1 TLTRNIIHPIILKLR
16 KGYIFASFL
25 YISAWFLLALAFLS
39 ADDALSF
46 LLSFS
51 FFSISPLSF
60 PLCIVKRMEKMRSAL
75 GHLFIT
81 FFLYNFGMF
90 MLAPVMTDV
99 TMAALCPGLP
109 ECSLAIYLSGFQQ
122 AVIGLGTLVMMP
134 LVGNLSDKYG
144 RKALLTLPMTLSIIP
159 LAILAYSRS
168 RNSFYAYYVLKTL
181 TAMVCEGSVHCLALA
196 YVADNVPEGRRAAAF
211 GILSGI
217 GSASFVC
224 GNFATRFISTAST
237 FQVATAVAII
247 GTVYMRIFLPDV
259 AVEESLTTPILSKGK
274 AKIID
279 TCPSQITRKK
289 DHIFKSRPSLQDT
302 LTMLRSSETFT
313 HAAIVAF
320 FLSLSDAGLHASL
333 TYFLKAEFH
342 FNKDQFA
349 DLMVI
354 SGVAGTVSQTFL
366 YSVSWSFWVP
376 YAACSLSI
384 FFVFSQPCMRTIV
397 SKQVGS
403 CEQGKAQ
410 GCISGISSFANVVAP
425 LMFSPLSALFLSDH
439 APFNFPGF
447 SIMCIGF
454 AMMVAFVQSLMIRIP
469 PPISEERV
477 ENCNYVD
484 A

>member
-1 TLTRNIIHPIILKLR
+1 MT
-16 KGYIFASFL
+16 IFLNNFSSFMV
-25 YISAWFLLALAFLS
+25 IPA
-39 ADDALSF
+39 
-46 LLSFS
+46 
-51 FFSISPLSF
+51 I
-60 PLCIVKRMEKMRSAL
+60 
-75 GHLFIT
+75 
-81 FFLYNFGMF
+81 
-90 MLAPVMTDV
+90 TDV
-99 TMAALCPGLP
+99 TMAAVCPGEE

-181 TAMVCEGSVHCLALA
+181 TAMV
-196 YVADNVPEGRRAAAF
+196 YNVPEGRRAAAF

-302 LTMLRSSETFT
+302 LTMLRSRFMY
-313 HAAIVAF
+313 F
-320 FLSLSDAGLHASL
+320 Q
-333 TYFLKAEFH
+333 YFLKAEFH

-354 SGVAGTVSQTFL
+354 SGVAGTVSQL
-366 YSVSWSFWVP
+366 ILMPILAPLVGEGVLLSVG
-376 YAACSLSI
+376 L
-384 FFVFSQPCMRTIV
+384 FFSCAHV
-397 SKQVGS
+397 SKL
-403 CEQGKAQ
+403 
-410 GCISGISSFANVVAP
+410 SF
-425 LMFSPLSALFLSDH
+425 LLHF
-439 APFNFPGF
+439 
-447 SIMCIGF
+447 
-454 AMMVAFVQSLMIRIP
+454 
-469 PPISEERV
+469 
-477 ENCNYVD
+477 
-484 A
+484 

>member
-1 TLTRNIIHPIILKLR
+1 
-16 KGYIFASFL
+16 
-25 YISAWFLLALAFLS
+25 
-39 ADDALSF
+39 
-46 LLSFS
+46 
-51 FFSISPLSF
+51 
-60 PLCIVKRMEKMRSAL
+60 MEKMRSAL

>member
-1 TLTRNIIHPIILKLR
+1 MT
-16 KGYIFASFL
+16 IFLNNFSSFMV
-25 YISAWFLLALAFLS
+25 IPA
-39 ADDALSF
+39 
-46 LLSFS
+46 
-51 FFSISPLSF
+51 I
-60 PLCIVKRMEKMRSAL
+60 
-75 GHLFIT
+75 
-81 FFLYNFGMF
+81 
-90 MLAPVMTDV
+90 TDV
-99 TMAALCPGLP
+99 TMAAVCPGEE

-333 TYFLKAEFH
+333 TDYWVQHLLPTRCLFKFLSESKEVKCMFV
-342 FNKDQFA
+342 QLI
-349 DLMVI
+349 LMPILAPLVGE
-354 SGVAGTVSQTFL
+354 GVLLSVGLFFSCAHTFL